1 MMQRRVRPEG
11 HDRMRRAAVYA
22 GVAVAV
28 TVYVL
33 VLRPL
38 GTMRAAVVSCL
49 ALLFATAAFDA
60 VISVLDR
67 PDSRRAPDVTFKVA
81 AGASVPVGPARRAL
95 DLCVS
100 TLLLILLAPVLVL
113 IGVAVRT
120 TSRGPAL
127 FRQPRIGQGGVPFN
141 MLKFRTM
148 RAGRPVAGPQITV
161 RNDPRITSTGRFLRA
176 MSLDELPQLLN
187 VLAGHMTLVGPRP
200 EAPTLAE
207 RYPKTCQYVFRYRPG
222 LTGPVQIHF
231 RDTDALGDES
241 DDPEG
246 FYLREQVPKRVALDA
261 EYLRN
266 PTMGATLKLLDE
278 TALHVVKRGIRQFRR
293 KSDDVLIVLPPP
305 EVVVVTE
312 TSVVSTEEAKSSH
325 SPQHR

>member
-1 MMQRRVRPEG
+1 MGLVP
-11 HDRMRRAAVYA
+11 VCA
-22 GVAVAV
+22 GLTVAVA
-28 TVYVL
+28 TGVL
-33 VLRPL
+33 SMQRL
-38 GTMRAAVVSCL
+38 GTIGGAFLSCV
-49 ALLFATAAFDA
+49 AFLLATAASDA
-60 VISVLDR
+60 VISALSR
-67 PDSRRAPDVTFKVA
+67 PDKRSVQSARLEGSV
-81 AGASVPVGPARRAL
+81 GSSVPVGPARRAL

-100 TLLLILLAPVLVL
+100 SVLLISLAPVLVL

-127 FRQPRIGQGGVPFN
+127 FRQLRIGQGAVPFN

-148 RAGRPVAGPQITV
+148 RAARIEAGPQITV

-187 VLAGHMTLVGPRP
+187 ILAGHMTLVGPRP

-207 RYPKTCQYVFRYRPG
+207 RYPTTCQHVFRYRPG

-246 FYLREQVPKRVALDA
+246 FYLREQVPKRVALDL

-266 PTMGATLKLLDE
+266 PTMRATLKLLE
-278 TALHVVKRGIRQFRR
+278 QTALHVVKRGIRQFR
-293 KSDDVLIVLPPP
+293 KKPEDVLIVLPSP
-305 EVVVVTE
+305 EVVEVPE
-312 TSVVSTEEAKSSH
+312 TSLVLTEEADSQSL
-325 SPQHR
+325 S